1 MPKKQSPKT
10 KHLLITN
17 HVFSD
22 KYIPHLALFWS
33 QTFKDLQIFSNPNL
47 TKADYQHLSIPLE
60 NTNTEVKGLQ

>member
-33 QTFKDLQIFSNPNL
+33 QTFRQRPTNIFKSKPH
-47 TKADYQHLSIPLE
+47 QGRLSTPKH
-60 NTNTEVKGLQ
+60 TT